1 MLSDFNSI
9 HMKNIKHNFAIF
21 LGGFIAILFGFQSC
35 KQLSEM
41 RNMTKC
47 EFRLKNIELLTLDN
61 IDISKIKS
69 VNDLDAMTIGR
80 LGASLLTGKLPL
92 TYRTNIES
100 KNPNTQLAAL
110 NKFDLHIL
118 FNNIDLVQ
126 TVINQRVEIAPGQT
140 STIPVQMTSDLG
152 QVVKGETIRSLLGWL
167 FPGNDSPAVFT
178 IKIKPS
184 VVVGPV
190 TLSYPGFITLSKEF
204 KSN

>member
-1 MLSDFNSI
+1 MNHF
-9 HMKNIKHNFAIF
+9 KYQF
-21 LGGFIAILFGFQSC
+21 LLLLIIISSTVFVSC
-35 KQLSEM
+35 KQLKEM
-41 RNMTKC
+41 QTMSKC

-61 IDISKIKS
+61 VDISKVKTI
-69 VNDLDAMTIGR
+69 NDLDAITIGR
-80 LGASLLTGKLPL
+80 LGASLLAGKLPL

-100 KNPNTQLAAL
+100 KNPNSQKAAL

-126 TVINQRVEIAPGQT
+126 TVINQRVEIGPGQT
-140 STIPVQMTSDLG
+140 VTIPVMMTSDLG
-152 QVVKGETIRSLLGWL
+152 QVVKGESIRNLLGWL
-167 FPGNDSPAVFT
+167 FPGNDTPAVFT

-190 TLSYPGFITLSKEF
+190 TLSYPGYITLSKDF